1 MTKAQ
6 ELQFI
11 REAGPLMREKIV
23 EVSDELDE
31 LPIDDAQDLL
41 STEIRIIR
49 REVKEDLQDRLEIPI
64 DIE

>member
-1 MTKAQ
+1 MTKEQ

-11 REAGPLMREKIV
+11 REAGPMMRDAII
-23 EVSDELDE
+23 DIQGDLDE
-31 LPIDDAQDLL
+31 LPLDEAQDLL

-49 REVKEDLQDRLEIPI
+49 REVKEDLQDRLEIPL

>member
-1 MTKAQ
+1 M
-6 ELQFI
+6 
-11 REAGPLMREKIV
+11 MRDAII
-23 EVSDELDE
+23 DIQGDLDE
-31 LPIDDAQDLL
+31 LPLDEAQDLL